1 MAFADSGRFFVR
13 IRPTVSELPDIKVPQ
28 FSHFFHAYKTPI
40 KSTFMCVAYSLAVTL
55 HNSSG
60 YYAPA
65 RKPRN
70 EHTSVIGVLVAKNRS
85 YRANEIDH

>member
-1 MAFADSGRFFVR
+1 
-13 IRPTVSELPDIKVPQ
+13 
-28 FSHFFHAYKTPI
+28 
-40 KSTFMCVAYSLAVTL
+40 MCVAYSLAVTL